1 MKKGSPTRRGRHIF
15 FFFSLNKVL
24 SKEMH
29 ALLTTVHH
37 RRTNGYRLTLT
48 VDKIAKQQ
56 RKLHSTAQVDYKLPV
71 YLLPDYV

>member
-1 MKKGSPTRRGRHIF
+1 MKKGSPTRRGRLI
-15 FFFSLNKVL
+15 FFFSLNKVP

-29 ALLTTVHH
+29 ALQTTVHH
-37 RRTNGYRLTLT
+37 RRTNGYRLTLA